1 MMKVRVISP
10 EGEMLSC
17 NDAKAVFLPG
27 KKGPFEVLDHH
38 APIITSLEKGAVRCI
53 TSSGEEIKVGIE
65 SGFAEVF
72 DNVISVC
79 AE

>member
-1 MMKVRVISP
+1 MMKVKVISP

-27 KKGPFEVLDHH
+27 KKGPFEVLDRH
-38 APIITSLEKGAVRCI
+38 APIISSLEKGEVRCI
-53 TSSGEEIKVGIE
+53 TASGEEIKIE
-65 SGFAEVF
+65 IKSGFVEVL